1 MLQSN
6 IFLTQTYLDKEILS
20 KNIAY
25 SFFQKK
31 SLNFEEHSVSEEE
44 INKNWQTKLA
54 SRQIM
59 EISFKDKEDFTKNV
73 MSLYE
78 NYSEPTLL
86 FMGDLSEY
94 SLPLQEGM
102 LRLLEEPPKNLY
114 IILFSHNKNNILPT
128 IVSRSNFIL
137 TPKNFILKNLDQN
150 LLEKVK
156 SKLPDIKETV
166 KKIATKPQE
175 FIIPDTKKTEREE
188 LDFWFWQLNFYL
200 EEAYKQNP
208 GEGLANLILK
218 TKSAQKLNQENLQKK
233 FSLGYLKV

>member
-1 MLQSN
+1 MFQTN
-6 IFLTQTYLDKEILS
+6 ILLTQTYLDKTLLS

-25 SFFQKK
+25 NFFQNKN
-31 SLNFEEHSVSEEE
+31 LNFQENDISEELLNE
-44 INKNWQTKLA
+44 TWQHKLG

-59 EISFKDKEDFTKNV
+59 EMSFKDKEDFTKNL

-102 LRLLEEPPKNLY
+102 LRILEEPPKNLY

-128 IVSRSNFIL
+128 IVSRSNFVL
-137 TPKNFILKNLDQN
+137 VPKNFVLKNLDKN

-166 KKIATKPQE
+166 KTKPQE
-175 FIIPDTKKTEREE
+175 LTIPDTKKTEREE

-208 GEGLANLILK
+208 SEGLAKLILK
-218 TKSAQKLNQENLQKK
+218 SKTAQKLNQENLQKK